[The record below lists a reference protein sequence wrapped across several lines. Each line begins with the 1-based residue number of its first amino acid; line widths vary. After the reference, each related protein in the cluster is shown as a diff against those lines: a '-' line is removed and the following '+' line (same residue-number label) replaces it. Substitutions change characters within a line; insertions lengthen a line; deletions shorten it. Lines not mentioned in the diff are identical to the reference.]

1 MKFGLLSIGN
11 VVKITVSREIT
22 SRRDT
27 ANHSPAI
34 DVLSQRRC
42 EIFSFRKHLKQLS
55 TVTSEMIVNL
65 LLNTLK

>member
-1 MKFGLLSIGN
+1 MDPVAGLSP
-11 VVKITVSREIT
+11 RESFT
-22 SRRDT
+22 LRYTGETPR

-55 TVTSEMIVNL
+55 AVTSEMIVNL